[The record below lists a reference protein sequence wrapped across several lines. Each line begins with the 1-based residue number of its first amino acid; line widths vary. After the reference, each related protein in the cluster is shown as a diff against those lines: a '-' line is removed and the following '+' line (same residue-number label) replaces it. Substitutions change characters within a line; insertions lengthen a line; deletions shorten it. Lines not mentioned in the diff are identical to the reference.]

1 MRSANRAIRMIHLV
15 ILIGIAIRAF
25 AALNTAV
32 INPDGMVYI
41 QQAKAI
47 YHGDWQLARA
57 CVPFVS
63 SYPFLIA
70 AAHWVFPSW
79 IDSAR
84 MISVLFGSLTL
95 VPLYFLL
102 RRFADE
108 RTSCLCVLL
117 YAFIPFLVGGSADLI
132 RDPVCWFF
140 LVSGCYFFVRH
151 LETQEILR
159 TRFLYLTSSYVLFL
173 MAGWARPE
181 TFMFLIF
188 SCCYSFLHSLFSED
202 KRYIFVAIA
211 SLLPVG
217 LFLMAGIMLFDP
229 SFSDYSGKAAVKL
242 SASLE
247 QYRNLRQQL
256 GALADD
262 LDRGVLKSFLSKTR
276 NLIWLVDLGV
286 LIGSSF
292 AGIFY
297 PYVPFFVLGFFG
309 LWAKLRKDPKVVYLF
324 SLSMLGYGLLFFHV
338 LQFWY
343 FEYRFL
349 HIVILPG
356 CILAAFG
363 IDRITRLMVG
373 KLGWKASVAVIMI
386 SLYIISFGFGKNI
399 KKREEDKVVC
409 LNIAERISRQE
420 KPGFGFT
427 SVLTGESSLMKLV
440 PFYVNLHLPI
450 GFCPFYVAP
459 RIKNNEEL
467 IQYVEAKNVKYFL
480 WDEKNWSKTQIDT
493 HSDDFRQTFTYLER
507 WYHQEFGDIIL
518 FCRK

>member
-47 YHGDWQLARA
+47 YHGDWQLLRS
-57 CVPFVS
+57 CVPFIS

-70 AAHWVFPSW
+70 AAHWVLPSW

-84 MISVLFGSLTL
+84 MISVLLGSLTL

-108 RTSCLCVLL
+108 RTSCLSVLL
-117 YAFIPFLVGGSADLI
+117 YAFIPFLVSGSADLI

-140 LVSGCYFFVRH
+140 LVSGCYFFVRQLEPIESLQKRFFH
-151 LETQEILR
+151 LILGC
-159 TRFLYLTSSYVLFL
+159 VLFL
-173 MAGWARPE
+173 MAGWGRPE
-181 TFMFLIF
+181 AFLLLIF
-188 SCCYSFLHSLFSED
+188 SCIYTLLHSLLSKD
-202 KRYIFVAIA
+202 KRYVILCILSFVLIG
-211 SLLPVG
+211 LLSI
-217 LFLMAGIMLFDP
+217 AGILTFDP
-229 SFSDYSGKAAVKL
+229 SFAAYST
-242 SASLE
+242 SASTKIADSLNNYD
-247 QYRNLRQQL
+247 QLRDHL
-256 GALADD
+256 GMLADT
-262 LDRGVLKSFLSKTR
+262 LDQGILRSFLSKTR
-276 NLIWLVDLGV
+276 NFIWLVDLGV

-297 PYVPFFVLGFFG
+297 PYVPFFVLGFLG

-343 FEYRFL
+343 FEHRFL

-363 IDRITRLMVG
+363 IDRITRLMVI
-373 KLGWKASVAVIMI
+373 KLGWKASVAAIMI
-386 SLYIISFGFGKNI
+386 SLYIIAFGFGKNI
-399 KKREEDKVVC
+399 KSREEDKVVC
-409 LNIAERISRQE
+409 LNIAEYISRQE
-420 KPGFGFT
+420 NPDFGFT
-427 SVLTGESSLMKLV
+427 SVLTGESSLLKLV
-440 PFYVNLHLPI
+440 PFYVNLQSPI
-450 GFCPFYVAP
+450 GFCPVYLTP
-459 RIKNNEEL
+459 NIKNNHEL
-467 IQYVEAKNVKYFL
+467 IRYVEEKKMKYFL
-480 WDEKNWSKTQIDT
+480 WDEKNWSKTQVDIR
-493 HSDDFRQTFTYLER
+493 SDEFRQTFNYLER
-507 WYHQEFGDIIL
+507 WYHQEYGDIIL

>member
-1 MRSANRAIRMIHLV
+1 MIHLV

-70 AAHWVFPSW
+70 AAHWVLPSW

-117 YAFIPFLVGGSADLI
+117 YAFIPFLVSGSADLI

-140 LVSGCYFFVRH
+140 LVSGCYFFVRQLEPVESLQKRFFH
-151 LETQEILR
+151 LTLGC
-159 TRFLYLTSSYVLFL
+159 VLFL
-173 MAGWARPE
+173 MAGWGRPE
-181 TFMFLIF
+181 TFLLLIF
-188 SCCYSFLHSLFSED
+188 SCFYTLLHSLLSKD
-202 KRYIFVAIA
+202 KRYVILCIFSFVLIG
-211 SLLPVG
+211 LLSIVG
-217 LFLMAGIMLFDP
+217 ILTFDP
-229 SFSDYSGKAAVKL
+229 SFAAYST
-242 SASLE
+242 SASTKVADSLNSYN
-247 QYRNLRQQL
+247 QLRDHL
-256 GALADD
+256 GMLTDT
-262 LDRGVLKSFLSKTR
+262 LDRGILRSFLSKTR

-343 FEYRFL
+343 FEHRFL
-349 HIVILPG
+349 YIVILPG

-363 IDRITRLMVG
+363 IERTIQFFQARM
-373 KLGWKASVAVIMI
+373 GWKASVAVIVI
-386 SLYIISFGFGKNI
+386 SLYIIGFGLGKNI
-399 KKREEDKVVC
+399 KKRAEERVVY
-409 LNIAERISRQE
+409 LNIAEYISRQE
-420 KPGFGFT
+420 KPGLGFI
-427 SVLTGESSLMKLV
+427 SILTGDSSSMKLV

-450 GFCPFYVAP
+450 GFCPVYDAP
-459 RIKNNEEL
+459 NIKNNEGL
-467 IQYVEAKNVKYFL
+467 IQYAKVKNVKYFL
-480 WDEKNWSKTQIDT
+480 WDEKNWSKTQVDIR
-493 HSDDFRQTFTYLER
+493 SDEFRQTFNYLER
-507 WYHQEFGDIIL
+507 WYNQEYGEIIL
-518 FCRK
+518 FRRK